1 MEAEHTADHGH
12 SSRFRS
18 LACRGG
24 ELSDLRFIAAF
35 LLATK
40 CIRNGLRNAS
50 DLLERRFAEFAD
62 VPYENRVSRQQWQQ
76 LWDAER
82 EQKAAPS
89 LDLQNARRLLGER
102 GRLADR
108 CLAKGPMESMLRPNM
123 IDSHPPIG

>member
-1 MEAEHTADHGH
+1 MEAAHTADHAR

-18 LACRGG
+18 LPCRGG
-24 ELSDLRFIAAF
+24 ELSELRSIAAF
-35 LLATK
+35 RLATR
-40 CIRNGLRNAS
+40 CIRNGMRRAS
-50 DLLERRFAEFAD
+50 DLLERRFAEFAG
-62 VPYENRVSRQQWQQ
+62 VPYENRSSRQQWQQ

-108 CLAKGPMESMLRPNM
+108 CLVKGPIDSMLRPNM